1 MDQFR
6 VFGNPI
12 AQSKSPFIHQQF
24 ALQSAL
30 MMNYE
35 SELVELGQFDVAV
48 KKLIDNKGKGANVT
62 APFKEQAFALC
73 NELSERAKLAGA
85 VNTLIFSNGIIYGD
99 TTDGLGLVNDLLR
112 NHVQLK
118 ARKILL
124 LGAGG
129 AAKGVVQSI
138 LEQLP
143 QSLTIANRTLNKA
156 QAIAEQY
163 PNANVSAVT
172 FEDTEH
178 LVFDVIV
185 NATSA
190 GLSGVSL
197 PISDQT
203 IKSANTCYDM
213 VYGKEPTAFLKQ
225 AKLLAVKNI
234 IDGLGMLVGQAAES
248 FHLWNNIRPDVEP
261 VLMSLRAQLNQLSS
275 S

>member
-1 MDQFR
+1 MQQFR

-24 ALQSAL
+24 AMQSKL
-30 MMNYE
+30 FINYE
-35 SELVELGQFDVAV
+35 SELVELGEFDAAV
-48 KKLIDNKGKGANVT
+48 KKLIANKGKGANVT
-62 APFKEQAFALC
+62 APFKEQAFTLC
-73 NELSERAKLAGA
+73 DELSERAKLAGA
-85 VNTLIFSNGIIYGD
+85 VNTLTFSNGMVYGD

-112 NHVQLK
+112 HHVQLK
-118 ARKILL
+118 GSKILL

-138 LEQLP
+138 LEQSP
-143 QSLTIANRTLNKA
+143 QSLTIANRTLSKA
-156 QAIAEQY
+156 QAIVEQY
-163 PNANVSAVT
+163 PHAKVSAVT
-172 FEDTEH
+172 FENTGN
-178 LVFDVIV
+178 LMFDIII

-190 GLSGVSL
+190 GLSGASL

-203 IKSANTCYDM
+203 IKSAHTCYDM

-225 AKLLAVKNI
+225 AKLLCVDNI

-261 VLMSLRAQLNQLSS
+261 VLISLRAQLKQ
-275 S
+275 